1 MKRFKIGDRVV
12 VLDNFN
18 ETALGKVGIIIANRD
33 RGHVVGFFCEGV
45 MSNYELGY
53 FVNEYPDLKATW
65 WVKDYALKKVI
76 TKINSNNLQKGIDFI
91 KLRCIMELSAGER
104 REYGIY

>member
-45 MSNYELGY
+45 MTNYELET
-53 FVNEYPDLKATW
+53 FVDKHPGLKATW
-65 WVKDYALKKVI
+65 WSDPRGLELAN
-76 TKINSNNLQKGIDFI
+76 TFTNNRF
-91 KLRCIMELSAGER
+91 R
-104 REYGIY
+104 

>member
-18 ETALGKVGIIIANRD
+18 ETALGKVGIIIDNRD

-45 MSNYELGY
+45 NSNYELEY

-65 WVKDYALKKVI
+65 WYAPSGLELAN
-76 TKINSNNLQKGIDFI
+76 TFTNNRF
-91 KLRCIMELSAGER
+91 R
-104 REYGIY
+104 

>member
-18 ETALGKVGIIIANRD
+18 TTAKGKVGTIVANRD

-45 MSNYELGY
+45 MTNYELEDY
-53 FVNEYPDLKATW
+53 IVRYPSLKATW
-65 WVKDYALKKVI
+65 WFDLRGLELAN
-76 TKINSNNLQKGIDFI
+76 TFTNNRF
-91 KLRCIMELSAGER
+91 R
-104 REYGIY
+104 

>member
-18 ETALGKVGIIIANRD
+18 TTATGKVGTIITNRD

-45 MSNYELGY
+45 MTNYELEDY
-53 FVNEYPDLKATW
+53 IVKYPSLKLLGGLTLE
-65 WVKDYALKKVI
+65 D
-76 TKINSNNLQKGIDFI
+76 
-91 KLRCIMELSAGER
+91 
-104 REYGIY
+104 

>member
-18 ETALGKVGIIIANRD
+18 TTAKGKVGTIITNRD

-45 MSNYELGY
+45 MTNYELEDY
-53 FVNEYPDLKATW
+53 IVRYPSLKATW
-65 WVKDYALKKVI
+65 WFDYRGLELANPF
-76 TKINSNNLQKGIDFI
+76 TNNRF
-91 KLRCIMELSAGER
+91 R
-104 REYGIY
+104 